1 MKFQFFLVIPNGK
14 VFDRLPIVHQVV
26 LPIWQIEGELAFF
39 IGRLDGIIYHL
50 AVTVPVLNLSDLLS
64 TSLV

>member
-1 MKFQFFLVIPNGK
+1 MKFQFFLVISNGK
-14 VFDRLPIVHQVV
+14 AFDRLSILHQTIFS
-26 LPIWQIEGELAFF
+26 IWQIEGELASF